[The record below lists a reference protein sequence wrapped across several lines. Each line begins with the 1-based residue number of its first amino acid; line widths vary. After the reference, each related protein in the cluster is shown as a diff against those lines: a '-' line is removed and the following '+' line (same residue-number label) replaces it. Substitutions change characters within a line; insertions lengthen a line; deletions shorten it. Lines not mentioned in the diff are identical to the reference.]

1 MGQCKSILVVLG
13 HFGQQWPVTVGKK
26 DPMAP
31 QRGVSPRTP
40 KRRVPVLATP
50 ERRSGP
56 MERPDPADHVGD
68 VEGSNSPIVPPALAF
83 PLEIV
88 GGSNDNPPG
97 LGLIPLTGNRRDTK
111 YPPGQICTTTYS
123 KDRSVRKC
131 HQIQG
136 ARETVHFWLTFLV
149 ASVSLSGTLV
159 GLLIW
164 FRSWLRARGAGGNRE
179 DVEAGRDGGDGGD
192 GGDGVVLRRPSF
204 FR

>member
-1 MGQCKSILVVLG
+1 MG
-13 HFGQQWPVTVGKK
+13 GQQWPERVGK
-26 DPMAP
+26 DPMAQ

-40 KRRVPVLATP
+40 KRKVPVLATP
-50 ERRSGP
+50 ERRSGQ
-56 MERPDPADHVGD
+56 MERPDPADHFGD

-83 PLEIV
+83 PVEMV
-88 GGSNDNPPG
+88 GGSNSNPPNQVCH
-97 LGLIPLTGNRRDTK
+97 THQVSEDRWVRRC
-111 YPPGQICTTTYS
+111 YQ
-123 KDRSVRKC
+123 V
-131 HQIQG
+131 QG